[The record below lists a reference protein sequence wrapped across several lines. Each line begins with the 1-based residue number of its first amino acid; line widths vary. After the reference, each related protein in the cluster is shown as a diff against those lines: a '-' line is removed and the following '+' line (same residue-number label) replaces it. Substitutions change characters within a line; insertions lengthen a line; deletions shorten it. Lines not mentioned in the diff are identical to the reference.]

1 MARAS
6 RKEEGLRVGKRRG
19 YGKSVSVY
27 SPALV
32 TLILQILARNIVAN
46 NFAPLLSTKFQVCS
60 CNITHFRAVK
70 I

>member
-27 SPALV
+27 SPRAKYGAK
-32 TLILQILARNIVAN
+32 II
-46 NFAPLLSTKFQVCS
+46 FAFRIYYREK
-60 CNITHFRAVK
+60 NTHTCL
-70 I
+70 